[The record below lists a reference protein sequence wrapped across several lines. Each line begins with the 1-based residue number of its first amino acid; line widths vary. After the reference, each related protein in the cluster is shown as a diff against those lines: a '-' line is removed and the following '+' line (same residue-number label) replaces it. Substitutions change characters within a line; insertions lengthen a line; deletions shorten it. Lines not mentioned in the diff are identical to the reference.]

1 MSQLHGLGVL
11 TWEAILDAVRRRIV
25 TAVAILSVLSLMV
38 VDSCS
43 GCATG
48 SVTVNDQARELV
60 DVAGYSATMM
70 FTSLGLWII
79 TLAGVLGADHLTQ
92 TLEDGSAP
100 LGLARPVS
108 RGVFAFSRLF
118 GCLAIV
124 AIAGTLLLGV
134 TSFLFTAR
142 AGLPWP
148 PAAAAA
154 VACGLGSIAMAAL
167 GMTLSL
173 YMPRAA
179 TWLAVVGIVLLMA
192 LAGGFSAIPVDQEGW
207 LHALA
212 LVGPPLASS
221 MVAGLGP
228 WMDPI
233 ELPWTTIELL
243 PRLLAWDAIALAA
256 LFFSFRRREIIT

>member
-1 MSQLHGLGVL
+1 MSPVHGLGIL
-11 TWEAILDAVRRRIV
+11 TWEALLDAVRRRVV

-48 SVTVNDQARELV
+48 SVTVNGQEQELV
-60 DVAGYSATMM
+60 DVAGYSASLM

-100 LGLARPVS
+100 LGLARPVG

-124 AIAGTLLLGV
+124 ALAGSILLGA
-134 TSFLFTAR
+134 TALLFSTR
-142 AGLPWP
+142 GGLPLL
-148 PAAAAA
+148 PAGIAAL
-154 VACGLGSIAMAAL
+154 ACALGSIAIAAL
-167 GMTLSL
+167 AMTLSL
-173 YMPRAA
+173 YLPRPA

-192 LAGGFSAIPVDQEGW
+192 MAGGFSAAPIEQEGW
-207 LHALA
+207 LSALA
-212 LVGPPLASS
+212 AVGPPLATS

-228 WMDPI
+228 WMDPV
-233 ELPWTTIELL
+233 ELPWGPFDLL
-243 PRLLAWDAIALAA
+243 PRLLIWDAIALTALYAA
-256 LFFSFRRREIIT
+256 FRGRDIAT